1 MRTFVVALALSAL
14 CAADAPV
21 AAQEGHPLKGSWTG
35 TWEGNTVHGNSVLLV
50 LDWNGKAIT
59 GTVNPGTDNM
69 VVKNATLNP
78 EGWVFHFEA
87 NGKDKAGAV
96 ITYVVDGKI
105 ENLAMHN
112 RSITGTWKSQRG
124 SGAFKISRQ

>member
-1 MRTFVVALALSAL
+1 MRRFAVVVALLAL
-14 CAADAPV
+14 CAAGAPLV
-21 AAQEGHPLKGSWTG
+21 AQEGHPLKGSWTG
-35 TWEGNTVHGNSVLLV
+35 TWDGNTVHGNSVLLV

-78 EGWVFHFEA
+78 DGWVFHFEA
-87 NGKDKAGAV
+87 DGKDKAGAV

-112 RSITGTWKSQRG
+112 RSIVGTWKSQRG
-124 SGAFKISRQ
+124 TGAFKVSRQ

>member
-14 CAADAPV
+14 CAAGAPV
-21 AAQEGHPLKGSWTG
+21 VAQEGHPLKGSWNG

-50 LDWNGKAIT
+50 LDWNGKTIT

-78 EGWVFHFEA
+78 DGWVFHFEA
-87 NGKDKAGAV
+87 DAKDKSGAV
-96 ITYVVDGKI
+96 ITYAVDGKI

-124 SGAFKISRQ
+124 GGVFKIARQ

>member
-1 MRTFVVALALSAL
+1 MRRFAVALALSAL
-14 CAADAPV
+14 CAAAAPLL
-21 AAQEGHPLKGSWTG
+21 AQEGHPLKGSWTG

-50 LDWNGKAIT
+50 LDWDGKAIT

-78 EGWVFHFEA
+78 DGWVFHFEA
-87 NGKDKAGAV
+87 DGKDKAGAV

-112 RSITGTWKSQRG
+112 RSIVGTWKSQRG